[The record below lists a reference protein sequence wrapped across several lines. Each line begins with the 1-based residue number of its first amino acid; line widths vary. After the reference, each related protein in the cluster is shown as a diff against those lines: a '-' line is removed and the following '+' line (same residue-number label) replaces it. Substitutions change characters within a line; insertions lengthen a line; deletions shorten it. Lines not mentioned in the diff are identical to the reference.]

1 MPDLSADLNA
11 ETPRQRV
18 PTKLECGLF
27 GALSATIVLSF
38 LFWLGIEFSFL
49 KLVIQLS

>member
-1 MPDLSADLNA
+1 MPDLSADLNDEA
-11 ETPRQRV
+11 SRQRV

-38 LFWLGIEFSFL
+38 LFWLSIQFSVLRLMFQ
-49 KLVIQLS
+49 IS